1 MFSPRA
7 CSAIPVLGMALPALY
22 RLVAVRLWP
31 ALWPAREAALLFAFV
46 ALAAAGLTFA
56 LYMGLLAANGNTPVQ
71 ERLRRDSHWMVLA
84 ASQAYV
90 AVVGLIWFAVALP

>member
-1 MFSPRA
+1 
-7 CSAIPVLGMALPALY
+7 
-22 RLVAVRLWP
+22 
-31 ALWPAREAALLFAFV
+31 
-46 ALAAAGLTFA
+46 
-56 LYMGLLAANGNTPVQ
+56 MGLLAANGNTPVQ